1 MKKKIINI
9 ILIILKIL
17 FISAILVLIVT
28 AQIAHGQRLNRKN
41 LKMDSTYLKNIIIN
55 RDSTGNVYITESDI
69 LNDVKQGGIFDK
81 KENSLVKKVSL
92 LESMLNNNSIV
103 KNADVYMDLS
113 GEIFMQLTEYQPI
126 ARIEN
131 KNNQVFY
138 LTKDFTKMERKIGYT
153 AYLILANGNIS
164 EQFDGKKQIGTDSLS
179 LQMMK
184 NLNSLIVKIQQD
196 DFLCNHIEAIYFLP
210 NGNMEL
216 YTKVLGQKVIF
227 GGFENIDDKL
237 LKMKLL
243 YTKGINSR
251 GWKNFESVDV
261 RYKNQIVCK

>member
-1 MKKKIINI
+1 MRKKIINI
-9 ILIILKIL
+9 TLIILKIL
-17 FISAILVLIVT
+17 FISAILLLIVA

-41 LKMDSTYLKNIIIN
+41 LKTDSTCLKNIFIN
-55 RDSTGNVYITESDI
+55 RDSENNVYITEDGI
-69 LNDVKQGGIFDK
+69 RNDVKQSGIFDK
-81 KENSLVKKVSL
+81 KETSLIKKAFL
-92 LESMLNNNSIV
+92 LENLLGNNNIV

-138 LTKDFTKMERKIGYT
+138 LTKDFTKMERKISYA
-153 AYLILANGNIS
+153 AYLILVNGNIS

-179 LQMMK
+179 LQTMK
-184 NLNSLIVKIQQD
+184 NLNSLIIKIQKD
-196 DFLCNHIEAIYFLP
+196 DFLCDFVDEIYFLP

-216 YTKVLGQKVIF
+216 CTKVAGQKVVF
-227 GGFENIDDKL
+227 GRFENIDDKL

-243 YTKGINSR
+243 YTQGVNNR

-261 RYKNQIVCK
+261 RYKNQIVCR